1 MKTRKVAYWGTTT
14 LLALGFLAGGAY
26 DLARSPSALQT
37 LQHLGYP
44 TYFAVLIG
52 VWKISGAFAILVPG
66 WPRLQEWAYAGMFF
80 DLSGAIVSHAA
91 VGDGVGQWMPPLVFL
106 AFALASWALRS
117 DSRRLLATRS
127 QTLGA
132 SASAVERGATWLAS

>member
-1 MKTRKVAYWGTTT
+1 MKTRKIAYFATTT

-26 DLARSPSALQT
+26 DLARSPAALQT

-44 TYFAVLIG
+44 NYFAVLIG
-52 VWKISGAFAILVPG
+52 VWKIAGALAILVPG

-80 DLSGAIVSHAA
+80 DLSGAVVSHAA
-91 VGDGVGQWMPPLVFL
+91 VADGVGQWLPPLVFL

-117 DSRRLLATRS
+117 DSRRLLATRP
-127 QTLGA
+127 QAPGK
-132 SASAVERGATWLAS
+132 SASAVEGEATWLAS